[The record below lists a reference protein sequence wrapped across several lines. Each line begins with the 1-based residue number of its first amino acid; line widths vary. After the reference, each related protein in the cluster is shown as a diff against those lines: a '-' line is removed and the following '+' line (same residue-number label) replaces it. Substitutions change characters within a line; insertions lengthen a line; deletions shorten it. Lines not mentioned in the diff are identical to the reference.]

1 MIGPGTF
8 WSELKKIGKTKAIQ
22 SEYSSR
28 NPESLLRL
36 ESGIQIPLTNRPES
50 NIWNPES
57 KTVLEF
63 LIPGV
68 TNGTSCL
75 RLSNRDIRAL
85 TILQRRRPW
94 KPYWKIGSESFQTIS
109 RLSQVAQLLKRREFM
124 LELKRG
130 CRTRVQTEM
139 VEFNAL
145 PFPSSKTLKI
155 LAISRRSRAGT
166 VRKCT
171 KKAWVVVFLTK
182 LIAFWCCRCRRRR
195 SFVRSLLRSDDGKLR
210 RRFWVTDYF
219 SLLWVT
225 DPFLNENACKITQS
239 CNYLPLTS

>member
-1 MIGPGTF
+1 
-8 WSELKKIGKTKAIQ
+8 
-22 SEYSSR
+22 
-28 NPESLLRL
+28 
-36 ESGIQIPLTNRPES
+36 
-50 NIWNPES
+50 
-57 KTVLEF
+57 
-63 LIPGV
+63 
-68 TNGTSCL
+68 
-75 RLSNRDIRAL
+75 
-85 TILQRRRPW
+85 
-94 KPYWKIGSESFQTIS
+94 
-109 RLSQVAQLLKRREFM
+109 M

-166 VRKCT
+166 ARKCT

-225 DPFLNENACKITQS
+225 DPSLNENACKITQS
-239 CNYLPLTS
+239 CNYLPLTSQMSVNIVQNANLLQAITNVFSSCNHTCWLPPEISLSKHCILSKVMATLRAEVSFLVSLLAFTKSFEGLVSRVVE